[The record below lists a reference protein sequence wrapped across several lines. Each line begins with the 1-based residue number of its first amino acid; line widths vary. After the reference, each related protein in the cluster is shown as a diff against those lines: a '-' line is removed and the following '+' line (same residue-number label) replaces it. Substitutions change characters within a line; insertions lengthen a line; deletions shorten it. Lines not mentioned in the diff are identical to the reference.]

1 MESELSYYAID
12 TREENKPQ
20 RLLSS
25 SNLSVCK
32 CGHQL
37 EEQVG
42 GKESLCGVRANGW
55 GREANVQR
63 TGTENKRGAYFN
75 WKVQRHLP
83 KRSIFEMQFTV
94 FQGPQV
100 LAADQLRPAPHLP
113 CRRRKR

>member
-12 TREENKPQ
+12 TGEENKPQ

-42 GKESLCGVRANGW
+42 GKKALRGEGKWVR
-55 GREANVQR
+55 
-63 TGTENKRGAYFN
+63 
-75 WKVQRHLP
+75 
-83 KRSIFEMQFTV
+83 
-94 FQGPQV
+94 
-100 LAADQLRPAPHLP
+100 
-113 CRRRKR
+113 